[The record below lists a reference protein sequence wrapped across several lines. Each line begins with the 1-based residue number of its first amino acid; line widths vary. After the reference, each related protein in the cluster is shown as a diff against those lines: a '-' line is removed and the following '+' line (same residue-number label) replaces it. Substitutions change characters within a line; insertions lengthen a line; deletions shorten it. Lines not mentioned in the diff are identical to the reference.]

1 MDAGITGDCIGITV
15 AAQPQRP
22 GGLLMRRVAVALM
35 LLAISAGPLA
45 AQTLT
50 TKEIV
55 ELSKAGMSE
64 GVLLA
69 LIEVHRSVFP
79 IDRDTLRMLKA
90 EGVSDNVVVAMI
102 RSGRDPIPVPPPP
115 PPAPT
120 PSVIVDRGDGTPELI
135 IKDRDPEQT
144 RVVVVEDREEEP
156 VRERRRTEE
165 YVREVPVAVPVYVTA
180 PARRNIDRRRV
191 DSELPDRVQPTKRQE
206 PVYWGFGGKLRPD
219 AWKPAEPA
227 KTAET
232 PKKVE
237 TPKKDR

>member
-1 MDAGITGDCIGITV
+1 
-15 AAQPQRP
+15 
-22 GGLLMRRVAVALM
+22 MRRVAVALV
-35 LLAISAGPLA
+35 LLAISAGPVA

-55 ELSKAGMSE
+55 ELSKSGASE
-64 GVLLA
+64 AVLLA

-102 RSGRDPIPVPPPP
+102 RSGRDPIPVSPPP

-135 IKDRDPEQT
+135 IKDRDPDQT
-144 RVVVVEDREEEP
+144 RVVVVEDREIAP
-156 VRERRRTEE
+156 VRE
-165 YVREVPVAVPVYVTA
+165 YVREVPVAVPVYLTA
-180 PARRNIDRRRV
+180 PVRRSIDRRNIDR
-191 DSELPDRVQPTKRQE
+191 ELPDRLEPAKRAE

-219 AWKPAEPA
+219 AWKPAEP
-227 KTAET
+227 
-232 PKKVE
+232 PKKE
-237 TPKKDR
+237 SPKKKDKN

>member
-1 MDAGITGDCIGITV
+1 
-15 AAQPQRP
+15 
-22 GGLLMRRVAVALM
+22 MRRVTLAL
-35 LLAISAGPLA
+35 LFALFAGPAA

-55 ELSKAGMSE
+55 ELTKAGLGE
-64 GVLLA
+64 EVLLA

-79 IDRDTLRMLKA
+79 IDRETLKMLKA
-90 EGVSDNVVVAMI
+90 EGVRDNVVVAMI

-144 RVVVVEDREEEP
+144 RVVVVEDQHEP
-156 VRERRRTEE
+156 LVDRRSSAAER
-165 YVREVPVAVPVYVTA
+165 VVEVPVAVPIYVPVQT
-180 PARRNIDRRRV
+180 RRPVDTRRSLDRGEPV
-191 DSELPDRVQPTKRQE
+191 KRSE

-219 AWKPAEPA
+219 AWKPAEA
-227 KTAET
+227 DR
-232 PKKVE
+232 KVE
-237 TPKKDR
+237 TPKNVESPKKKKD

>member
-1 MDAGITGDCIGITV
+1 
-15 AAQPQRP
+15 
-22 GGLLMRRVAVALM
+22 MRRVAVAVM
-35 LLAISAGPLA
+35 LLAISAGSAA

-55 ELSKAGMSE
+55 ELSKGGMSE

-79 IDRDTLRMLKA
+79 IDRDTLKMLKA

-135 IKDRDPEQT
+135 IKDRDPDQT
-144 RVVVVEDREEEP
+144 RVVVVEDRDEEP
-156 VRERRRTEE
+156 IRERRRSEE
-165 YVREVPVAVPVYVTA
+165 YLREVPVAAVPVYLTA
-180 PARRNIDRRRV
+180 PVRRNIDRRHLDR
-191 DSELPDRVQPTKRQE
+191 ERPDRVEPSKRQE

-219 AWKPAEPA
+219 AWKPAEA
-227 KTAET
+227 
-232 PKKVE
+232 PKKADA
-237 TPKKDR
+237 PKKDRN

>member
-1 MDAGITGDCIGITV
+1 
-15 AAQPQRP
+15 
-22 GGLLMRRVAVALM
+22 MRRAAFTLMFALF
-35 LLAISAGPLA
+35 AAPAA

-55 ELSKAGMSE
+55 ELTKAGMGE
-64 GVLLA
+64 EVLLA

-79 IDRDTLRMLKA
+79 IDRETLKMLKA
-90 EGVSDNVVVAMI
+90 EGVRDNVVVAMI

-144 RVVVVEDREEEP
+144 RVVVVEDQHEP
-156 VRERRRTEE
+156 ITERRSSASER
-165 YVREVPVAVPVYVTA
+165 VVEVPVAVPVYVPVQT
-180 PARRNIDRRRV
+180 RRGIDRRI
-191 DSELPDRVQPTKRQE
+191 DDRRDIDGREPTKRAE

-219 AWKPAEPA
+219 AWKPAEPVK
-227 KTAET
+227 KTE
-232 PKKVE
+232 PPRKKN
-237 TPKKDR
+237 D

>member
-1 MDAGITGDCIGITV
+1 
-15 AAQPQRP
+15 
-22 GGLLMRRVAVALM
+22 MRRAALT
-35 LLAISAGPLA
+35 LLFALFTAHAS

-55 ELSKAGMSE
+55 ELTKAGLGE
-64 GVLLA
+64 EVLLA

-79 IDRDTLRMLKA
+79 IDRETLKMLKA
-90 EGVSDNVVVAMI
+90 EGVRDNVVVAMI

-144 RVVVVEDREEEP
+144 RVVVVEDREEP
-156 VRERRRTEE
+156 RPTRRSHVTEE
-165 YVREVPVAVPVYVTA
+165 RVREVPVAVPVYVPVPT
-180 PARRNIDRRRV
+180 RRHVERV
-191 DSELPDRVQPTKRQE
+191 DPPKPKE

-219 AWKPAEPA
+219 SWKPVETP
-227 KTAET
+227 KAET
-232 PKKVE
+232 PKK
-237 TPKKDR
+237 KDR

>member
-1 MDAGITGDCIGITV
+1 
-15 AAQPQRP
+15 
-22 GGLLMRRVAVALM
+22 MRRVAIALL
-35 LLAISAGPLA
+35 LLAVSAGPLA

-55 ELSKAGMSE
+55 ELSKAGMAES
-64 GVLLA
+64 VLLA

-79 IDRDTLRMLKA
+79 IDRETLRMLKA

-144 RVVVVEDREEEP
+144 RVVVVEDREEAP
-156 VRERRRTEE
+156 VRE
-165 YVREVPVAVPVYVTA
+165 YVREVPVAVPVYLTA
-180 PARRNIDRRRV
+180 PVRRNIDRRDIDRR
-191 DSELPDRVQPTKRQE
+191 DIDREQPDRLDPPKRPD

-219 AWKPAEPA
+219 AWKPADP
-227 KTAET
+227 
-232 PKKVE
+232 PKK
-237 TPKKDR
+237 KDKD

>member
-1 MDAGITGDCIGITV
+1 
-15 AAQPQRP
+15 
-22 GGLLMRRVAVALM
+22 MRRVAVAL
-35 LLAISAGPLA
+35 LFLAISAGPVA

-135 IKDRDPEQT
+135 IKDRDPDQT
-144 RVVVVEDREEEP
+144 RVVVVEDRQEEP

-165 YVREVPVAVPVYVTA
+165 YVREVPVAVPVYLTA
-180 PARRNIDRRRV
+180 PVRRSIDRRNIDR
-191 DSELPDRVQPTKRQE
+191 ELVDRVEPAKRAE

-219 AWKPAEPA
+219 AWKPAEA
-227 KTAET
+227 
-232 PKKVE
+232 PKKAE
-237 TPKKDR
+237 PPNKKDKDKD

>member
-1 MDAGITGDCIGITV
+1 
-15 AAQPQRP
+15 
-22 GGLLMRRVAVALM
+22 MRRVAAALVF
-35 LLAISAGPLA
+35 LAISAGPLA

-50 TKEIV
+50 TKEVV
-55 ELSKAGMSE
+55 ELSKAGLAE

-79 IDRDTLRMLKA
+79 IDRETLKMLKA

-135 IKDRDPEQT
+135 IKDRDPDQT
-144 RVVVVEDREEEP
+144 RVVVVEDRHEEP
-156 VRERRRTEE
+156 IRERI
-165 YVREVPVAVPVYVTA
+165 REVPVPVPVYLTA
-180 PARRNIDRRRV
+180 PVRRNIDRRDIDRERIERSV
-191 DSELPDRVQPTKRQE
+191 RPDPPKRPE

-219 AWKPAEPA
+219 AWKPAE
-227 KTAET
+227 T
-232 PKKVE
+232 PKK
-237 TPKKDR
+237 KDQD

>member
-1 MDAGITGDCIGITV
+1 
-15 AAQPQRP
+15 
-22 GGLLMRRVAVALM
+22 MRRVAVALV
-35 LLAISAGPLA
+35 LLAISAGPVA

-55 ELSKAGMSE
+55 ELSKSGMAE

-79 IDRDTLRMLKA
+79 IDRETLRMLKA

-135 IKDRDPEQT
+135 IKDRDPDQT
-144 RVVVVEDREEEP
+144 RVVVVEDREQEP
-156 VRERRRTEE
+156 VRERI
-165 YVREVPVAVPVYVTA
+165 REVPVPVYLTA
-180 PARRNIDRRRV
+180 PVRRHIDRRDIDRR
-191 DSELPDRVQPTKRQE
+191 DIDTELPDRVEPRKRAE

-219 AWKPAEPA
+219 AWKPAEPV
-227 KTAET
+227 KNES
-232 PKKVE
+232 PKK
-237 TPKKDR
+237 KDKD

>member
-1 MDAGITGDCIGITV
+1 
-15 AAQPQRP
+15 
-22 GGLLMRRVAVALM
+22 MRRVAVAVI
-35 LLAISAGPLA
+35 LLAISAGPVA

-55 ELSKAGMSE
+55 ELSKGGMSE
-64 GVLLA
+64 AVLLA

-79 IDRDTLRMLKA
+79 IDRDTLKMLKA

-144 RVVVVEDREEEP
+144 RVVVVEDRDEEP
-156 VRERRRTEE
+156 VRERRRESI
-165 YVREVPVAVPVYVTA
+165 REVPVAVPVYLTA
-180 PARRNIDRRRV
+180 PVRRNIDRRALDR
-191 DSELPDRVQPTKRQE
+191 ERLDRVEPPKRQE

-219 AWKPAEPA
+219 AWKPAEAP
-227 KTAET
+227 KTDS
-232 PKKVE
+232 PKK
-237 TPKKDR
+237 KDKD